1 MGFFHRPVGGNGGGG
16 TPSGGSIVANYS
28 KNIAVNEWAL
38 VSGGDYSGLYKVT
51 ITHNLN
57 STNLIM
63 AIYENG
69 IEYMV
74 NITNIVNSNSID
86 IYNDEA
92 INCRIVINSGSSV
105 SSSGEIKLKPF
116 SGNSLI

>member
-16 TPSGGSIVANYS
+16 TPSGDSIVANYS

-69 IEYMV
+69 IKYMV
-74 NITNIVNSNSID
+74 NITNI
-86 IYNDEA
+86 
-92 INCRIVINSGSSV
+92 
-105 SSSGEIKLKPF
+105 
-116 SGNSLI
+116 

>member
-69 IEYMV
+69 IECILDDREKISIGAKMKDCKVLGTPYMV
-74 NITNIVNSNSID
+74 VLGDKLDGENLELEEIT
-86 IYNDEA
+86 
-92 INCRIVINSGSSV
+92 
-105 SSSGEIKLKPF
+105 
-116 SGNSLI
+116 